1 MNINESLQQTSLAST
16 HFGCKFNVLIVT
28 SCTGEKKFKPT
39 NQLTLEDF
47 KNSDQLQS
55 RSKKLAEFACPAS
68 QMYTGL
74 QHLRV
79 IEAVELLRQSCGKKA
94 VDLAIVSAG
103 YGLIPENQIIVPY
116 EVTFNTM
123 KGYEVDEWANFL
135 GLHQAFEQSIIGYD
149 LVFLLLG
156 EKYLRSLRLPVITQP
171 EQTLIFLASKGS
183 KSYIRDLNAKTF
195 IMTLSNAEAK
205 HYHYGLV
212 GLKGFLIKQFAKSV
226 STENGILERVYNQP
240 KNFLQF
246 V

>member
-1 MNINESLQQTSLAST
+1 MIS
-16 HFGCKFNVLIVT
+16 CLIIT
-28 SCTGEKKFKPT
+28 SCTGDKRFKSTT

-47 KNSDQLQS
+47 KNSARLQS
-55 RSKKLAEFACPAS
+55 RSRELTEFACPAS

-94 VDLAIVSAG
+94 VDLVILSAG

-123 KGYEVDEWANFL
+123 KAHEVNEWAKFL
-135 GLHQAFEQSIIGYD
+135 KVHQAFEQAIVGYD

-156 EKYLRSLRLPVITQP
+156 EKYLRSLSLPVTTKP
-171 EQTLIFLASKGS
+171 EQTLIFLASKTTE
-183 KSYIRDLNAKTF
+183 KYIKDLTAKTF
-195 IMTLSNAEAK
+195 VVALSLAKKK
-205 HYHYGLV
+205 HYSCTSFA
-212 GLKGFLIKQFAKSV
+212 LKGYVFKQFAESV
-226 STENGILERVYNQP
+226 STDARLLQRIYEKPEV
-240 KNFLQF
+240 FTQF